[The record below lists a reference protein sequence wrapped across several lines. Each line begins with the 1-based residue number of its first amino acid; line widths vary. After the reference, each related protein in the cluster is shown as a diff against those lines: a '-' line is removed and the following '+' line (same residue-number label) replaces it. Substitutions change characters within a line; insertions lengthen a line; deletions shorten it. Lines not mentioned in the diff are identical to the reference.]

1 MTGAVVRTVRFG
13 LSTVVA
19 MQMRT
24 QNPGVQKLLFG
35 AFGLPFGLA
44 LIVICGADLY
54 TANTAFLPAAF
65 YEVRRSEC
73 ANGMH
78 QAPLKANC

>member
-1 MTGAVVRTVRFG
+1 MTGIVDCRASGLG

-19 MQMRT
+19 VQMRT
-24 QNPGVQKLLFG
+24 QNPGLQKLIFG

-54 TANTAFLPAAF
+54 TANTAFLPAAL
-65 YEVRRSEC
+65 YEVRRSKC
-73 ANGMH
+73 VA
-78 QAPLKANC
+78 CT